1 MGVDWSEAVIFDFE
15 TKQSYRVIE
24 RYLLP
29 GKNTGFVLVCS
40 GRQVYHQYWSVVIEW
55 LTELPE
61 SIHYEDRKGVIKFC
75 QAIFKIH
82 EDEQWDVASGVQDG
96 YSDGWVKRRARR
108 IDDDEDT
115 CGK

>member
-1 MGVDWSEAVIFDFE
+1 VWIGARQLSLILKLSRVTELLRG
-15 TKQSYRVIE
+15 TCYR
-24 RYLLP
+24 